1 MRQMKFFWANE
12 TARHEFILGLKRLGV
27 AIAIAIV
34 ALAFLSKVLPKP
46 EGTILRTSCVGVAM
60 FIYEIANLY
69 YKVAK
74 RVF

>member
-27 AIAIAIV
+27 AIGLGII
-34 ALAFLSKVLPKP
+34 ALAFLCKVLPKP
-46 EGTILRTSCVGVAM
+46 EGTLLRTSCVGVAM
-60 FIYEIANLY
+60 LIYEIATLY